1 MLSIHTRTGDNMN
14 RLNIYQNVHKEQT
27 AVSNYFI
34 DEFMADANDAQLK
47 IYLFL
52 IRMMSAG
59 LPTSVTDIADKF
71 NYTEK
76 DVLRAL
82 MYWESRQL
90 LSLEYDAAH
99 NLSGIQ
105 VLSLDNP
112 YEVHQPAPRI
122 TPVLS
127 FIRPA
132 SMQSGMTAHRPV
144 LAGAAAPVP
153 NPMSAQMS
161 AASSAISTQPMM
173 QASLAGTG
181 SMVGT
186 ASITEYPVQEMKAE
200 PEKPSY
206 TMDDLKNFKSNEEA
220 QQLLFAAEQYIGRQ
234 LTRSDME
241 TILFLYDRLG
251 FSADLIDY
259 LIQHCVERGKKD
271 FRYMEKVALSWAE
284 QGITTP
290 KQAGLASKKYDKTVY
305 TIMKSLGKNTA
316 PAPKELE
323 YINKWT
329 NEYGF
334 LLDVIQEACD
344 KTVMTTDSH
353 RFAYAD
359 GILSKWY
366 RAGVHHK
373 SDIAALDASYQR
385 PVKQTQ
391 NTGNNTSNKFNR
403 FAQNTYDFDQLEQN
417 ILSN

>member
-1 MLSIHTRTGDNMN
+1 MMN
-14 RLNIYQNVHKEQT
+14 RINIYRNTHKEQT
-27 AVSNYFI
+27 LVSNYFI

-52 IRMMSAG
+52 IRMMSAN

-112 YEVHQPAPRI
+112 YEFQQTAPRI

-132 SMQSGMTAHRPV
+132 SMQTGFRTLTTNTS
-144 LAGAAAPVP
+144 AAPI
-153 NPMSAQMS
+153 SA
-161 AASSAISTQPMM
+161 
-173 QASLAGTG
+173 
-181 SMVGT
+181 
-186 ASITEYPVQEMKAE
+186 PVQPKVQDEIQK
-200 PEKPSY
+200 PEY
-206 TMDDLKNFKSNEEA
+206 TMDDLKNFKNNEEV
-220 QQLLFAAEQYIGRQ
+220 QQLLFVTEQYIGKQ
-234 LTRSDME
+234 LTRADME
-241 TILFLYDRLG
+241 TIFFLYDELG

-259 LIQHCVERGKKD
+259 LVQHCVERGKKD
-271 FRYMEKVALSWAE
+271 FRYMEKVALAWAD

-290 KQAGLASKKYDKTVY
+290 KQAQLANKSYDKNVY
-305 TIMKSLGKNTA
+305 TIMKSLGKNSN
-316 PAPKELE
+316 PAPKEME

-329 NEYGF
+329 KDYGF
-334 LLDVIQEACD
+334 MLDIIQEACD

-366 RAGVHHK
+366 QAGVRK
-373 SDIAALDASYQR
+373 KEDIAHADVAFQR
-385 PVKQTQ
+385 SNPPKTTAQQRT
-391 NTGNNTSNKFNR
+391 TSAGANKFNR
-403 FAQNTYDFDQLEQN
+403 FAQNTYDFEQLEQN

>member
-1 MLSIHTRTGDNMN
+1 MN
-14 RLNIYQNVHKEQT
+14 RLNIYQNIHKEQT
-27 AVSNYFI
+27 VVSNCFI
-34 DEFMADANDAQLK
+34 DDYMAEANDAQLK

-52 IRMMSAG
+52 IRMMSAN

-90 LSLEYDAAH
+90 LALEYDAAH

-112 YEVHQPAPRI
+112 YEQVRTAPRI

-132 SMQSGMTAHRPV
+132 SMQSGMTAPRPM
-144 LAGAAAPVP
+144 AAA
-153 NPMSAQMS
+153 
-161 AASSAISTQPMM
+161 SAISAQNPMTARMNAAPAQM
-173 QASLAGTG
+173 QASPT
-181 SMVGT
+181 GT
-186 ASITEYPVQEMKAE
+186 ATITEYPTRELSSQ

-206 TMDDLKNFKSNEEA
+206 TMDDLKNFKNNDEV
-220 QQLLFAAEQYIGRQ
+220 QQLLFVTEQYLGRQ
-234 LTRSDME
+234 LTRGDME

-259 LIQHCVERGKKD
+259 LVQHCVERGKKD

-284 QGITTP
+284 QGITDP
-290 KQAGLASKKYDKTVY
+290 KQAQLASKKYDKTVY
-305 TIMKSLGKNTA
+305 TIMKSLGKNSA
-316 PAPKELE
+316 PTPKELE
-323 YINKWT
+323 YIQKWT
-329 NEYGF
+329 KEYGF
-334 LLDVIQEACD
+334 MLDVIQEACD

-366 RAGVHHK
+366 QAGVHHK
-373 SDIAALDASYQR
+373 ADIAALDASYQR
-385 PVKQTQ
+385 PAKPAA
-391 NTGNNTSNKFNR
+391 NNSNSGNKFNR
-403 FAQNTYDFDQLEQN
+403 FAQNSYDFDQLEQN

>member
-1 MLSIHTRTGDNMN
+1 MMN
-14 RLNIYQNVHKEQT
+14 RINIYRNTHKEQT
-27 AVSNYFI
+27 LVSNYFI

-52 IRMMSAG
+52 IRMMSAN

-90 LSLEYDAAH
+90 LSLEYDAGH

-112 YEVHQPAPRI
+112 YEFQQPAPRI

-132 SMQSGMTAHRPV
+132 SMQ
-144 LAGAAAPVP
+144 AGLNTAAPMNTP
-153 NPMSAQMS
+153 N
-161 AASSAISTQPMM
+161 T
-173 QASLAGTG
+173 
-181 SMVGT
+181 
-186 ASITEYPVQEMKAE
+186 PVQPEMPAPIRK
-200 PEKPSY
+200 PEY
-206 TMDDLKNFKSNEEA
+206 TMDDLKNFKNNEEV
-220 QQLLFAAEQYIGRQ
+220 QQLLFVTEQYIGKQ
-234 LTRSDME
+234 LTRTDIE
-241 TILFLYDRLG
+241 TILFLYDELG

-259 LIQHCVERGKKD
+259 LVQHCVERGKKD
-271 FRYMEKVALSWAE
+271 FRYIEKVALAWE
-284 QGITTP
+284 DQGITTP
-290 KQAGLASKKYDKTVY
+290 KQAQMANKKYDKTVY
-305 TIMKSLGKNTA
+305 TIMKSLGKNSN
-316 PAPKELE
+316 PAPKEME

-329 NEYGF
+329 KDYGF
-334 LLDVIQEACD
+334 MLDVIQEACD

-366 RAGVHHK
+366 QAGIRK
-373 SDIAALDASYQR
+373 KEDIAAADASFQR
-385 PVKQTQ
+385 NMITK
-391 NTGNNTSNKFNR
+391 NTASQHTVSTSSNKFNR

>member
-1 MLSIHTRTGDNMN
+1 MMN
-14 RLNIYQNVHKEQT
+14 RINIYRNTHKEQT
-27 AVSNYFI
+27 SVSNYFI

-52 IRMMSAG
+52 IRMMSAN

-90 LSLEYDAAH
+90 LALEYDAAH

-112 YEVHQPAPRI
+112 YEYQQTAPRI

-132 SMQSGMTAHRPV
+132 SMQTGIRTLPTSNS
-144 LAGAAAPVP
+144 AAPI
-153 NPMSAQMS
+153 SATVQ
-161 AASSAISTQPMM
+161 
-173 QASLAGTG
+173 
-181 SMVGT
+181 
-186 ASITEYPVQEMKAE
+186 QEMHTEIHK
-200 PEKPSY
+200 PEY
-206 TMDDLKNFKSNEEA
+206 TMDDLKNFKSNEDV
-220 QQLLFAAEQYIGRQ
+220 QQLLFVTEQYIGKQ
-234 LTRSDME
+234 LTRTDIE
-241 TILFLYDRLG
+241 TILFLYDGLG

-259 LIQHCVERGKKD
+259 LVQHCVERGKKD
-271 FRYMEKVALSWAE
+271 FRYMEKVAIAWAD

-290 KQAGLASKKYDKTVY
+290 KQAQLANKSYDKNVY
-305 TIMKSLGKNTA
+305 AIMKSLGKNSN
-316 PAPKELE
+316 PAPKEME

-329 NEYGF
+329 KDYGF
-334 LLDVIQEACD
+334 MLDVIQEACD

-366 RAGVHHK
+366 QAGVRRK
-373 SDIAALDASYQR
+373 EDIVNADAAFQR
-385 PVKQTQ
+385 SNPPKTTAPQRTV
-391 NTGNNTSNKFNR
+391 NAGANKFNR
-403 FAQNTYDFDQLEQN
+403 FAQNTYDFEQLEQN

>member
-1 MLSIHTRTGDNMN
+1 MMN
-14 RLNIYQNVHKEQT
+14 RINIYRNTHKEQT
-27 AVSNYFI
+27 SVSNYFI

-52 IRMMSAG
+52 IRMMSAN

-90 LSLEYDAAH
+90 LALEYDAAH

-112 YEVHQPAPRI
+112 YEFQQTAPRI

-132 SMQSGMTAHRPV
+132 SMQTGFRTLTTNTS
-144 LAGAAAPVP
+144 AAPI
-153 NPMSAQMS
+153 SA
-161 AASSAISTQPMM
+161 
-173 QASLAGTG
+173 
-181 SMVGT
+181 
-186 ASITEYPVQEMKAE
+186 PVQPKVQDEIQK
-200 PEKPSY
+200 PEY
-206 TMDDLKNFKSNEEA
+206 TMDDLKNFKNNEEI
-220 QQLLFAAEQYIGRQ
+220 QQLLFVTEQYIGKQ
-234 LTRSDME
+234 LTRADME
-241 TILFLYDRLG
+241 TIFFLYDRLG

-259 LIQHCVERGKKD
+259 LVQHCVERGKKD
-271 FRYMEKVALSWAE
+271 FRYMEKVALAWAD

-290 KQAGLASKKYDKTVY
+290 KQAQLANKSYDKNVY
-305 TIMKSLGKNTA
+305 TIMKSLGKNSN
-316 PAPKELE
+316 PAPKEME

-329 NEYGF
+329 KDYGF
-334 LLDVIQEACD
+334 MLDIIQEACD

-366 RAGVHHK
+366 QAGVRK
-373 SDIAALDASYQR
+373 KEDIAHADVAFQR
-385 PVKQTQ
+385 SNPPKTTAQQRT
-391 NTGNNTSNKFNR
+391 TSAGANKFNR
-403 FAQNTYDFDQLEQN
+403 FAQNTYDFEQLEQN

>member
-1 MLSIHTRTGDNMN
+1 MMN
-14 RLNIYQNVHKEQT
+14 RINIYRNTHKDQT
-27 AVSNYFI
+27 SVSNYFI

-52 IRMMSAG
+52 IRMMSAN

-82 MYWESRQL
+82 MYWEARQL
-90 LSLEYDAAH
+90 LALEYDAAH

-112 YEVHQPAPRI
+112 YEFQQTAPRI

-132 SMQSGMTAHRPV
+132 SMQTGFRTLTTNTS
-144 LAGAAAPVP
+144 AAPI
-153 NPMSAQMS
+153 SA
-161 AASSAISTQPMM
+161 
-173 QASLAGTG
+173 
-181 SMVGT
+181 
-186 ASITEYPVQEMKAE
+186 PVQPKVQDEIQK
-200 PEKPSY
+200 PEY
-206 TMDDLKNFKSNEEA
+206 TMDDLKNFKNNEEV
-220 QQLLFAAEQYIGRQ
+220 QQLLFVTEQYIGKQ
-234 LTRSDME
+234 LTRADME
-241 TILFLYDRLG
+241 TIFFLYDRLG

-259 LIQHCVERGKKD
+259 LVQHCVERGKKD
-271 FRYMEKVALSWAE
+271 FRYMEKVALAWAD

-290 KQAGLASKKYDKTVY
+290 KQAQLANKSYDKNVY
-305 TIMKSLGKNTA
+305 TIMKSLGKNSN
-316 PAPKELE
+316 PAPKEME

-329 NEYGF
+329 KDYGF
-334 LLDVIQEACD
+334 MLDIIQEACD

-366 RAGVHHK
+366 QAGVRK
-373 SDIAALDASYQR
+373 KEDIAHADVAFQR
-385 PVKQTQ
+385 SNPPKTTAQQRT
-391 NTGNNTSNKFNR
+391 TSAGANKFNR
-403 FAQNTYDFDQLEQN
+403 FAQNTYDFEQLEQN

>member
-1 MLSIHTRTGDNMN
+1 MMN
-14 RLNIYQNVHKEQT
+14 RINIYRNTHKEQT
-27 AVSNYFI
+27 SVSNYFI

-52 IRMMSAG
+52 IRMMSAN

-82 MYWESRQL
+82 MYWEARQL
-90 LSLEYDAAH
+90 LALEYDAAH

-112 YEVHQPAPRI
+112 YEFQQTAPRI

-132 SMQSGMTAHRPV
+132 SMQTGFRTLTTNTS
-144 LAGAAAPVP
+144 AAPI
-153 NPMSAQMS
+153 SA
-161 AASSAISTQPMM
+161 
-173 QASLAGTG
+173 
-181 SMVGT
+181 
-186 ASITEYPVQEMKAE
+186 PVQPKVQDEIQK
-200 PEKPSY
+200 PEY
-206 TMDDLKNFKSNEEA
+206 TMDDLKNFKNNEEV
-220 QQLLFAAEQYIGRQ
+220 QQLLFVTEQYIGKQ
-234 LTRSDME
+234 LTRADME
-241 TILFLYDRLG
+241 TIFFLYDRLG

-259 LIQHCVERGKKD
+259 LVQHCVERGKKD
-271 FRYMEKVALSWAE
+271 FRYMEKVALAWAD
-284 QGITTP
+284 QGITPP
-290 KQAGLASKKYDKTVY
+290 KQAQLANKSYDKNVY
-305 TIMKSLGKNTA
+305 TIMKSLGKNSN
-316 PAPKELE
+316 PAPKEME

-329 NEYGF
+329 KDYGF
-334 LLDVIQEACD
+334 MLDIIQEACD

-366 RAGVHHK
+366 QAGVRK
-373 SDIAALDASYQR
+373 KEDIAHADVAFQR
-385 PVKQTQ
+385 SNPPKTTAQQRT
-391 NTGNNTSNKFNR
+391 TSAGANKFNR
-403 FAQNTYDFDQLEQN
+403 FAQNTYDFEQLEQN

>member
-1 MLSIHTRTGDNMN
+1 MN
-14 RLNIYQNVHKEQT
+14 RLNIYQNIHKEQT
-27 AVSNYFI
+27 AVSNCFI
-34 DEFMADANDAQLK
+34 DDYMAEANDAQLK

-52 IRMMSAG
+52 IRMMSAN

-90 LSLEYDAAH
+90 LALKYDAAH

-112 YEVHQPAPRI
+112 YEQVRTAPRI

-132 SMQSGMTAHRPV
+132 SMQSGMTAPRPM
-144 LAGAAAPVP
+144 AAASA
-153 NPMSAQMS
+153 MSAQNPMTARMN
-161 AASSAISTQPMM
+161 AAPAQM
-173 QASLAGTG
+173 QASST
-181 SMVGT
+181 GT
-186 ASITEYPVQEMKAE
+186 ATITEYPTRELSSQ

-206 TMDDLKNFKSNEEA
+206 TMDDLKNFKNNDEV
-220 QQLLFAAEQYIGRQ
+220 QQLLFVTEQYLGRQ
-234 LTRSDME
+234 LTRGDME

-259 LIQHCVERGKKD
+259 LVQHCVERGKKD

-284 QGITTP
+284 QGITDP
-290 KQAGLASKKYDKTVY
+290 KQAQLASKKYDKTVY
-305 TIMKSLGKNTA
+305 TIMKSLGKNSA

-323 YINKWT
+323 YIQKWT
-329 NEYGF
+329 KEYGF
-334 LLDVIQEACD
+334 MLDVIQEACD

-366 RAGVHHK
+366 QAGVHHK
-373 SDIAALDASYQR
+373 ADIAALDASYQR
-385 PVKQTQ
+385 PAKPAA
-391 NTGNNTSNKFNR
+391 NNSNSGNKFNR
-403 FAQNTYDFDQLEQN
+403 FAQNSYDFDQLEQN

>member
-1 MLSIHTRTGDNMN
+1 MN
-14 RLNIYQNVHKEQT
+14 RLNIYQNIHKEQT
-27 AVSNYFI
+27 VVSNCFI
-34 DEFMADANDAQLK
+34 DDYMAEANDAQLK

-52 IRMMSAG
+52 IRMMSAN

-90 LSLEYDAAH
+90 LALEYDAAH

-112 YEVHQPAPRI
+112 YEQVRTAPRI

-132 SMQSGMTAHRPV
+132 SMQSGMTAPRPM
-144 LAGAAAPVP
+144 AAASA
-153 NPMSAQMS
+153 MSAQN
-161 AASSAISTQPMM
+161 PMTAQM
-173 QASLAGTG
+173 QASST
-181 SMVGT
+181 GT
-186 ASITEYPVQEMKAE
+186 ATITEYPTRELSSQ

-206 TMDDLKNFKSNEEA
+206 TMDDLKNFKNNDEV
-220 QQLLFAAEQYIGRQ
+220 QQLLFVTEQYLGRQ
-234 LTRSDME
+234 LTRGDME

-259 LIQHCVERGKKD
+259 LVQHCVERGKKD

-284 QGITTP
+284 QGITDS
-290 KQAGLASKKYDKTVY
+290 KQAQLASKKYDKTVY
-305 TIMKSLGKNTA
+305 TIMKSLGKNSA

-323 YINKWT
+323 YIQKWT
-329 NEYGF
+329 KEYGF
-334 LLDVIQEACD
+334 MLDVIQEACD

-366 RAGVHHK
+366 QAGVHHK
-373 SDIAALDASYQR
+373 ADIAALDASYQR
-385 PVKQTQ
+385 PAKPAA
-391 NTGNNTSNKFNR
+391 NNSNSGNKFNR
-403 FAQNTYDFDQLEQN
+403 FAQNSYDFDQLEQN

>member
-1 MLSIHTRTGDNMN
+1 MN
-14 RLNIYQNVHKEQT
+14 RLNIYQNIHKEQT
-27 AVSNYFI
+27 VVSNCFI
-34 DEFMADANDAQLK
+34 DDYMAEANDAQLK

-52 IRMMSAG
+52 IRMMSAN

-90 LSLEYDAAH
+90 LALEYDAAH

-112 YEVHQPAPRI
+112 YEQVRTAPRI

-132 SMQSGMTAHRPV
+132 SMQSGMTAPRPM
-144 LAGAAAPVP
+144 AAASA
-153 NPMSAQMS
+153 MSAQN
-161 AASSAISTQPMM
+161 PMTAQM
-173 QASLAGTG
+173 QASST
-181 SMVGT
+181 GT
-186 ASITEYPVQEMKAE
+186 ATITEYPTRELSSQ

-206 TMDDLKNFKSNEEA
+206 TMDDLKNFKNNDEV
-220 QQLLFAAEQYIGRQ
+220 QQLLFVTEQYLGRQ
-234 LTRSDME
+234 LTRGDME

-259 LIQHCVERGKKD
+259 LVQHCVERGKKD
-271 FRYMEKVALSWAE
+271 FRYIEKVALSWAE
-284 QGITTP
+284 QGITDP
-290 KQAGLASKKYDKTVY
+290 KQAQLASKKYDKTVY
-305 TIMKSLGKNTA
+305 TIMKSLGKNSA

-323 YINKWT
+323 YIQKWT
-329 NEYGF
+329 KEYGF
-334 LLDVIQEACD
+334 MLDVIQEACD

-366 RAGVHHK
+366 QAGVHHK
-373 SDIAALDASYQR
+373 ADIAALDASYQR
-385 PVKQTQ
+385 PAKPAA
-391 NTGNNTSNKFNR
+391 NNSNSGNKFNR
-403 FAQNTYDFDQLEQN
+403 FAQNSYDFDQLEQN

>member
-1 MLSIHTRTGDNMN
+1 MMN
-14 RLNIYQNVHKEQT
+14 RINIYRNTQKEQT
-27 AVSNYFI
+27 SVSNYFI

-52 IRMMSAG
+52 IRMMSAN

-112 YEVHQPAPRI
+112 YEIRQSAPRI

-132 SMQSGMTAHRPV
+132 SMQTGIT
-144 LAGAAAPVP
+144 AAAPI
-153 NPMSAQMS
+153 SA
-161 AASSAISTQPMM
+161 
-173 QASLAGTG
+173 
-181 SMVGT
+181 
-186 ASITEYPVQEMKAE
+186 PVQPAVQSEVSR
-200 PEKPSY
+200 PEY
-206 TMDDLKNFKSNEEA
+206 TMDDLKNFKSNEEV
-220 QQLLFAAEQYIGRQ
+220 QQLLFVTEQYIGKQ
-234 LTRSDME
+234 LTKTDME
-241 TILFLYDRLG
+241 TILFLYDGLG

-259 LIQHCVERGKKD
+259 LVQHCVERGKKD
-271 FRYMEKVALSWAE
+271 FRYMEKVALAWAE

-290 KQAGLASKKYDKTVY
+290 KQAQMANKSYDKTVY
-305 TIMKSLGKNTA
+305 SIMKSLGKNSN
-316 PAPKELE
+316 PAPKEME

-329 NEYGF
+329 KDYGF
-334 LLDVIQEACD
+334 MLDVIQEACD

-366 RAGVHHK
+366 QAGVRRK
-373 SDIAALDASYQR
+373 EDISTADSSFQRSTLPKNTAPQRTAPAS
-385 PVKQTQ
+385 T
-391 NTGNNTSNKFNR
+391 NKFNR
-403 FAQNTYDFDQLEQN
+403 FAQNTYDFEQLEQN

>member
-1 MLSIHTRTGDNMN
+1 MN
-14 RLNIYQNVHKEQT
+14 RLNIYQNIHKEQT
-27 AVSNYFI
+27 AVSNCFI
-34 DEFMADANDAQLK
+34 DDYMAEANDAQLK

-52 IRMMSAG
+52 IRMMSAN

-90 LSLEYDAAH
+90 LALEYDAAH

-112 YEVHQPAPRI
+112 YEQVRTAPRI

-132 SMQSGMTAHRPV
+132 SMQSGMTAPRPM
-144 LAGAAAPVP
+144 AAASA
-153 NPMSAQMS
+153 MSAQN
-161 AASSAISTQPMM
+161 PMTARMNAVPAQM
-173 QASLAGTG
+173 QASST
-181 SMVGT
+181 GT
-186 ASITEYPVQEMKAE
+186 ATITEYPTRELSSQ

-206 TMDDLKNFKSNEEA
+206 TMDDLKNFKNNDEV
-220 QQLLFAAEQYIGRQ
+220 QQLLFVTEQYLGRQ
-234 LTRSDME
+234 LTRGDME

-259 LIQHCVERGKKD
+259 LVQHCVERGKKD

-284 QGITTP
+284 QGITDP
-290 KQAGLASKKYDKTVY
+290 KQAQLASKKYDKTVY
-305 TIMKSLGKNTA
+305 TIMKSLGKNSA

-323 YINKWT
+323 YIQKWT
-329 NEYGF
+329 KEYGF
-334 LLDVIQEACD
+334 MLDVIQEACD

-366 RAGVHHK
+366 QAGVHHK
-373 SDIAALDASYQR
+373 ADIAALDASYQR
-385 PVKQTQ
+385 PAKPAA
-391 NTGNNTSNKFNR
+391 NNSNSGNKFNR
-403 FAQNTYDFDQLEQN
+403 FAQNSYDFDQLEQN

>member
-1 MLSIHTRTGDNMN
+1 MMN
-14 RLNIYQNVHKEQT
+14 RINIYRNTHKEQT
-27 AVSNYFI
+27 SVSNYFI

-52 IRMMSAG
+52 IRMMSAN

-90 LSLEYDAAH
+90 LALEYDAAH

-112 YEVHQPAPRI
+112 YEFQQTAPRI

-132 SMQSGMTAHRPV
+132 SMQTGFRTLSTNTS
-144 LAGAAAPVP
+144 AAPI
-153 NPMSAQMS
+153 SA
-161 AASSAISTQPMM
+161 
-173 QASLAGTG
+173 
-181 SMVGT
+181 
-186 ASITEYPVQEMKAE
+186 PVQQEVQAE
-200 PEKPSY
+200 IQKPEY
-206 TMDDLKNFKSNEEA
+206 TMDDLKNFKNNEEV
-220 QQLLFAAEQYIGRQ
+220 QQLLFVTEQYIGKQ
-234 LTRSDME
+234 LTRTDME
-241 TILFLYDRLG
+241 TILFLYDGLE

-259 LIQHCVERGKKD
+259 LVQHCVERGKKD
-271 FRYMEKVALSWAE
+271 FRYMEKVAIAWAD

-290 KQAGLASKKYDKTVY
+290 KQAQLANKSYDKNVY
-305 TIMKSLGKNTA
+305 TIMKSLGKNSN
-316 PAPKELE
+316 PAPKEME

-329 NEYGF
+329 KDYGF
-334 LLDVIQEACD
+334 MLDIIQEACD

-366 RAGVHHK
+366 QAGVRK
-373 SDIAALDASYQR
+373 KEDIAHADAAFQR
-385 PVKQTQ
+385 SNPPKTTVQQRT
-391 NTGNNTSNKFNR
+391 TSAGANKFNR
-403 FAQNTYDFDQLEQN
+403 FAQNTYDFEQLEQN

>member
-1 MLSIHTRTGDNMN
+1 MMN
-14 RLNIYQNVHKEQT
+14 RINNYRNTHKEQT
-27 AVSNYFI
+27 SVSNYFI

-52 IRMMSAG
+52 IRMMSAN

-90 LSLEYDAAH
+90 LALEYDAAH

-112 YEVHQPAPRI
+112 YEFQQTAPRI

-132 SMQSGMTAHRPV
+132 SMQTGFRTLSTNTS
-144 LAGAAAPVP
+144 AAPI
-153 NPMSAQMS
+153 SA
-161 AASSAISTQPMM
+161 
-173 QASLAGTG
+173 
-181 SMVGT
+181 
-186 ASITEYPVQEMKAE
+186 PVQQEVQAE
-200 PEKPSY
+200 IQKPEY
-206 TMDDLKNFKSNEEA
+206 TMDDLKNFKNNEEV
-220 QQLLFAAEQYIGRQ
+220 QQLLFVTEQYIGKQ
-234 LTRSDME
+234 LTRTDME
-241 TILFLYDRLG
+241 TILFLYDGLE

-259 LIQHCVERGKKD
+259 LVQHCVERGKKD
-271 FRYMEKVALSWAE
+271 FRYMEKVALAWAD

-290 KQAGLASKKYDKTVY
+290 KQAQLANKSYDKNVY
-305 TIMKSLGKNTA
+305 TIMKSLGKNSN
-316 PAPKELE
+316 PAPKEME

-329 NEYGF
+329 KDYGF
-334 LLDVIQEACD
+334 MLDIIQEACD

-366 RAGVHHK
+366 QAGVRK
-373 SDIAALDASYQR
+373 KEDIAHADVAFQR
-385 PVKQTQ
+385 SNPPKTTAQQRT
-391 NTGNNTSNKFNR
+391 TSAGANKFNR
-403 FAQNTYDFDQLEQN
+403 FAQNTYDFEQLEQN

>member
-1 MLSIHTRTGDNMN
+1 MMN
-14 RLNIYQNVHKEQT
+14 RINIYRNTHKEQT
-27 AVSNYFI
+27 LVSNYFI

-52 IRMMSAG
+52 IRMMSAN

-112 YEVHQPAPRI
+112 YEFQQSAPRI

-132 SMQSGMTAHRPV
+132 SMQTGMTC
-144 LAGAAAPVP
+144 AAP
-153 NPMSAQMS
+153 
-161 AASSAISTQPMM
+161 IST
-173 QASLAGTG
+173 
-181 SMVGT
+181 
-186 ASITEYPVQEMKAE
+186 PVQSTVQ
-200 PEKPSY
+200 PEVRRPEY
-206 TMDDLKNFKSNEEA
+206 TMDDLKNFKSNEEV
-220 QQLLFAAEQYIGRQ
+220 QQLLFVTEQYIGKQ
-234 LTRSDME
+234 LTRTDIE
-241 TILFLYDRLG
+241 TILFLYDGLG

-259 LIQHCVERGKKD
+259 LVQHCVERGKKD
-271 FRYMEKVALSWAE
+271 FRYMEKVALAWAD

-290 KQAGLASKKYDKTVY
+290 KQAQMANKKYDKTVY
-305 TIMKSLGKNTA
+305 TIMKSLGKNSN
-316 PAPKELE
+316 PAPKEME

-329 NEYGF
+329 KDYGF
-334 LLDVIQEACD
+334 MLDVIQEACD

-366 RAGVHHK
+366 QAGVRK
-373 SDIAALDASYQR
+373 KEDIVTADASFQR
-385 PVKQTQ
+385 SALSK
-391 NTGNNTSNKFNR
+391 NTAPQRTASTGTNKFNR
-403 FAQNTYDFDQLEQN
+403 FAQNTYDFEQLEQN

>member
-1 MLSIHTRTGDNMN
+1 MN
-14 RLNIYQNVHKEQT
+14 RLNIYQNIHKEQT
-27 AVSNYFI
+27 AVSNCFI
-34 DEFMADANDAQLK
+34 DDYMAEANDAQLK

-52 IRMMSAG
+52 IRMMSAN

-90 LSLEYDAAH
+90 LALEYDAAH

-112 YEVHQPAPRI
+112 YEQVRTAPRI

-132 SMQSGMTAHRPV
+132 SMQSGMTAPRPM
-144 LAGAAAPVP
+144 AAASA
-153 NPMSAQMS
+153 MSAQNPMTARMN
-161 AASSAISTQPMM
+161 AAPAQM
-173 QASLAGTG
+173 QASST
-181 SMVGT
+181 GT
-186 ASITEYPVQEMKAE
+186 ATITEYPTRELSSQ

-206 TMDDLKNFKSNEEA
+206 TMDDLKNFKNNDEV
-220 QQLLFAAEQYIGRQ
+220 QQLLFVTEQYLGRQ
-234 LTRSDME
+234 LTRGDME

-259 LIQHCVERGKKD
+259 LVQHCVERGKKD

-284 QGITTP
+284 QGLTDP
-290 KQAGLASKKYDKTVY
+290 KQAQLASKKYDKTVY
-305 TIMKSLGKNTA
+305 TIMKSLGKNSA

-323 YINKWT
+323 YIQKWT
-329 NEYGF
+329 KEYGF
-334 LLDVIQEACD
+334 MLDVIQEACD

-366 RAGVHHK
+366 QAGVHHK
-373 SDIAALDASYQR
+373 ADIAALDASYQR
-385 PVKQTQ
+385 PAKPAA
-391 NTGNNTSNKFNR
+391 NNSNSGNKFNR
-403 FAQNTYDFDQLEQN
+403 FAQNSYDFDQLEQN

>member
-1 MLSIHTRTGDNMN
+1 MMN
-14 RLNIYQNVHKEQT
+14 RINIYRNTHKEQT
-27 AVSNYFI
+27 SVSNFFI

-52 IRMMSAG
+52 IRMMSANM
-59 LPTSVTDIADKF
+59 PTSVTDIADKF

-90 LSLEYDAAH
+90 LALEYDAAH

-105 VLSLDNP
+105 VLSLDNH
-112 YEVHQPAPRI
+112 YEYQQAAPRI

-132 SMQSGMTAHRPV
+132 SMQTGFRTLTTNNSVAPIS
-144 LAGAAAPVP
+144 APV
-153 NPMSAQMS
+153 Q
-161 AASSAISTQPMM
+161 QEM
-173 QASLAGTG
+173 QAT
-181 SMVGT
+181 
-186 ASITEYPVQEMKAE
+186 VQK
-200 PEKPSY
+200 PEY
-206 TMDDLKNFKSNEEA
+206 TMDDLKNFKSNEEV
-220 QQLLFAAEQYIGRQ
+220 QQLLFVTEQYIGKQ
-234 LTRSDME
+234 LTRTDIE
-241 TILFLYDRLG
+241 TILFLYDGLG

-259 LIQHCVERGKKD
+259 LVQHCVERGKKD
-271 FRYMEKVALSWAE
+271 FRYMEKVAIAWAD

-290 KQAGLASKKYDKTVY
+290 KQAQMANKSYDKNVY
-305 TIMKSLGKNTA
+305 TIMKSLGKNSN
-316 PAPKELE
+316 PAPKEME

-329 NEYGF
+329 KDYGF
-334 LLDVIQEACD
+334 MLDVIQEACD

-366 RAGVHHK
+366 QAGVRK
-373 SDIAALDASYQR
+373 KEDIINADAAFQR
-385 PVKQTQ
+385 SNPPKTTAPQRTV
-391 NTGNNTSNKFNR
+391 NAGANKFNR
-403 FAQNTYDFDQLEQN
+403 FAQNTYDFEQLEQN

>member
-1 MLSIHTRTGDNMN
+1 MTTRSNTTRTGEIMN
-14 RLNIYQNVHKEQT
+14 RINIYRNTHKEQT
-27 AVSNYFI
+27 SISNLFI
-34 DEFMADANDAQLK
+34 DEFMQDANDAQLK

-52 IRMMSAG
+52 IRMMSAN
-59 LPTSVTDIADKF
+59 LPTSVSDIADKF

-76 DVLRAL
+76 DVLRSL

-90 LSLEYDAAH
+90 LSLEYDAMN

-105 VLSLDNP
+105 VLSLDKP
-112 YEVHQPAPRI
+112 YEMQQSAPRI

-132 SMQSGMTAHRPV
+132 SALTGMQSQQQVSNNSLGNTYACEPMNT
-144 LAGAAAPVP
+144 G
-153 NPMSAQMS
+153 MSAP
-161 AASSAISTQPMM
+161 ISMPAQ
-173 QASLAGTG
+173 TG
-181 SMVGT
+181 MNVATSP
-186 ASITEYPVQEMKAE
+186 S
-200 PEKPSY
+200 KPSY
-206 TMDDLKNFKSNEEA
+206 SMDDLKTFKSNEET
-220 QQLLFAAEQYIGRQ
+220 QQLLFVAEQYIGRQ

-259 LIQHCVERGKKD
+259 LVQHCVERGKKD
-271 FRYMEKVALSWAE
+271 FRYIEKVALAWAE
-284 QGITTP
+284 QGITTA
-290 KQAGLASKKYDKTVY
+290 KQAQLMSKKYDTNVY
-305 TIMKSLGKNTA
+305 TIMKALGKNSA

-344 KTVMTTDSH
+344 KTVMTTDTH

-373 SDIAALDASYQR
+373 ADIAAVDASYQR
-385 PVKQTQ
+385 
-391 NTGNNTSNKFNR
+391 NNTKQYQNNKVSQNNKFNR
-403 FAQNTYDFDQLEQN
+403 FSQNTYDFDELEQT

>member
-1 MLSIHTRTGDNMN
+1 MMN
-14 RLNIYQNVHKEQT
+14 RINIYRNTHKEQT
-27 AVSNYFI
+27 SVSNYFI

-52 IRMMSAG
+52 IRMMSAN

-82 MYWESRQL
+82 MYWEARQL
-90 LSLEYDAAH
+90 LALEYDAAH

-112 YEVHQPAPRI
+112 YEFQQTAPRI

-132 SMQSGMTAHRPV
+132 SMQTGFRTLSTNTS
-144 LAGAAAPVP
+144 AAPI
-153 NPMSAQMS
+153 SA
-161 AASSAISTQPMM
+161 
-173 QASLAGTG
+173 
-181 SMVGT
+181 
-186 ASITEYPVQEMKAE
+186 PVQQEVQAE
-200 PEKPSY
+200 IQKPEY
-206 TMDDLKNFKSNEEA
+206 TMDDLKNFKNNEEV
-220 QQLLFAAEQYIGRQ
+220 QQLLFVTEQYIGKQ
-234 LTRSDME
+234 LTRTDME
-241 TILFLYDRLG
+241 TILFLYDGLG

-259 LIQHCVERGKKD
+259 LVQHCVERGKKD
-271 FRYMEKVALSWAE
+271 FRYMEKVAIAWAD

-290 KQAGLASKKYDKTVY
+290 KQAQLANKSYDKNVY
-305 TIMKSLGKNTA
+305 TIMKSLGKNSN
-316 PAPKELE
+316 PAPKEME

-329 NEYGF
+329 KDYGF
-334 LLDVIQEACD
+334 MLDIIQEACD

-366 RAGVHHK
+366 QAGVRK
-373 SDIAALDASYQR
+373 KEDIAHADAAFQR
-385 PVKQTQ
+385 SNPPKTTVQQRT
-391 NTGNNTSNKFNR
+391 TSAGANKFNR
-403 FAQNTYDFDQLEQN
+403 FAQNTYDFEQLEQN

>member
-1 MLSIHTRTGDNMN
+1 MN

-59 LPTSVTDIADKF
+59 LPTSVNDIADKF

-132 SMQSGMTAHRPV
+132 SMQSGMTARRPV

-161 AASSAISTQPMM
+161 AVSSAISAQPTM

-181 SMVGT
+181 SMAGT
-186 ASITEYPVQEMKAE
+186 ASITEYPIQELKAE

-290 KQAGLASKKYDKTVY
+290 KQAGLASRKYDKTVY

-385 PVKQTQ
+385 PAKQTQ
-391 NTGNNTSNKFNR
+391 NTGSNASNKFNR
-403 FAQNTYDFDQLEQN
+403 FDQNTYDFDQLEQN

>member
-1 MLSIHTRTGDNMN
+1 MN
-14 RLNIYQNVHKEQT
+14 RLNIYQNIHKEQT
-27 AVSNYFI
+27 AVSNCFI
-34 DEFMADANDAQLK
+34 DDYMAEANDAQLK

-52 IRMMSAG
+52 IRMMSAN

-82 MYWESRQL
+82 MYWESKQL
-90 LSLEYDAAH
+90 LALEYDAAH

-112 YEVHQPAPRI
+112 YEQVRTAPRI

-132 SMQSGMTAHRPV
+132 SMQSGMTAPRPM
-144 LAGAAAPVP
+144 AAASA
-153 NPMSAQMS
+153 MSAQNPMTARMN
-161 AASSAISTQPMM
+161 AAPAQM
-173 QASLAGTG
+173 QASST
-181 SMVGT
+181 GT
-186 ASITEYPVQEMKAE
+186 ATITEYPTRELSSQ

-206 TMDDLKNFKSNEEA
+206 TMDDLKNFKNNDEV
-220 QQLLFAAEQYIGRQ
+220 QQLLFVTEQYLGRQ
-234 LTRSDME
+234 LTRGDME

-259 LIQHCVERGKKD
+259 LVQHCVERGKKD

-284 QGITTP
+284 QGITDP
-290 KQAGLASKKYDKTVY
+290 KQAQLASKKYDKTVY
-305 TIMKSLGKNTA
+305 TIMKSLGKNSA

-323 YINKWT
+323 YIQKWT
-329 NEYGF
+329 KEYGF
-334 LLDVIQEACD
+334 MLDVIQEACD

-366 RAGVHHK
+366 QAGVHHK
-373 SDIAALDASYQR
+373 ADIAALDASYQR
-385 PVKQTQ
+385 PAKPAA
-391 NTGNNTSNKFNR
+391 NNSNSGNKFNR
-403 FAQNTYDFDQLEQN
+403 FAQNSYDFDQLEQN

>member
-1 MLSIHTRTGDNMN
+1 MN
-14 RLNIYQNVHKEQT
+14 RLNIYQNIHKEQT
-27 AVSNYFI
+27 VVSNCFI
-34 DEFMADANDAQLK
+34 DDYMAEANDAQLK

-52 IRMMSAG
+52 IRMMSAN

-90 LSLEYDAAH
+90 LALEYDAAH

-112 YEVHQPAPRI
+112 YEQVRTAPRI

-132 SMQSGMTAHRPV
+132 SMQSGMTAPRPM
-144 LAGAAAPVP
+144 AAASA
-153 NPMSAQMS
+153 MSAQNPMTARMN
-161 AASSAISTQPMM
+161 AAPAQM
-173 QASLAGTG
+173 QASPT
-181 SMVGT
+181 GT
-186 ASITEYPVQEMKAE
+186 ATITEYPTRELSSQ

-206 TMDDLKNFKSNEEA
+206 TMDDLKNFKNNDEV
-220 QQLLFAAEQYIGRQ
+220 QQLLFVTEQYLGRQ
-234 LTRSDME
+234 LTKGDME

-259 LIQHCVERGKKD
+259 LVQHCVERGKKD

-284 QGITTP
+284 QGITDP
-290 KQAGLASKKYDKTVY
+290 KQAQLASKKYDKTVY
-305 TIMKSLGKNTA
+305 TIMKSLGKNSA

-323 YINKWT
+323 YIQKWT
-329 NEYGF
+329 KEYGF
-334 LLDVIQEACD
+334 MLDVIQEACD

-366 RAGVHHK
+366 QAGVHHK
-373 SDIAALDASYQR
+373 ADIAALDASYQR
-385 PVKQTQ
+385 PAKPSA
-391 NTGNNTSNKFNR
+391 NNSNSGNKFNR
-403 FAQNTYDFDQLEQN
+403 FAQNSYDFDQLEQN

>member
-1 MLSIHTRTGDNMN
+1 MMN
-14 RLNIYQNVHKEQT
+14 RINIYRNTHKEQT
-27 AVSNYFI
+27 SVSNYFI

-52 IRMMSAG
+52 IRMMSAN

-90 LSLEYDAAH
+90 LALEYDAAH

-112 YEVHQPAPRI
+112 YEYQQTAPRI

-132 SMQSGMTAHRPV
+132 SMQTGFRTLTTNNSVAPIS
-144 LAGAAAPVP
+144 APV
-153 NPMSAQMS
+153 Q
-161 AASSAISTQPMM
+161 QEM
-173 QASLAGTG
+173 QAT
-181 SMVGT
+181 
-186 ASITEYPVQEMKAE
+186 VQK
-200 PEKPSY
+200 PEY
-206 TMDDLKNFKSNEEA
+206 TMDDLKNFKSNEEV
-220 QQLLFAAEQYIGRQ
+220 QQLLFVTEQYIGKQ
-234 LTRSDME
+234 LTRTDIE
-241 TILFLYDRLG
+241 TILFLYDGLG

-259 LIQHCVERGKKD
+259 LVQHCVERGKKD
-271 FRYMEKVALSWAE
+271 FRYMEKVAIAWAD

-290 KQAGLASKKYDKTVY
+290 KQAQMANKSYDKNVY
-305 TIMKSLGKNTA
+305 TIMKSLGKNSN
-316 PAPKELE
+316 PAPKEME

-329 NEYGF
+329 KDYGF
-334 LLDVIQEACD
+334 MLDVIQEACD

-366 RAGVHHK
+366 QAGVRK
-373 SDIAALDASYQR
+373 KEDIINADAAFQR
-385 PVKQTQ
+385 SNPPKTTAPQRTV
-391 NTGNNTSNKFNR
+391 NAGANKFNR
-403 FAQNTYDFDQLEQN
+403 FAQNTYDFEQLEQN

>member
-1 MLSIHTRTGDNMN
+1 MN
-14 RLNIYQNVHKEQT
+14 RLNIYQNIHKEQT
-27 AVSNYFI
+27 VVSNCFI
-34 DEFMADANDAQLK
+34 DDYMAEANDAQLK

-52 IRMMSAG
+52 IRMMSAN

-90 LSLEYDAAH
+90 LALEYDAAH

-112 YEVHQPAPRI
+112 YEQVRTAPRI

-132 SMQSGMTAHRPV
+132 SMQSGMTAPRPM
-144 LAGAAAPVP
+144 AAASA
-153 NPMSAQMS
+153 MSAQNPMTARMN
-161 AASSAISTQPMM
+161 AAPAQM
-173 QASLAGTG
+173 QASST
-181 SMVGT
+181 GT
-186 ASITEYPVQEMKAE
+186 ATITEYPTRELSSQ

-206 TMDDLKNFKSNEEA
+206 TMDDLKNFKNNDEV
-220 QQLLFAAEQYIGRQ
+220 QQLLFVTEQYLGRQ
-234 LTRSDME
+234 LTRGDME

-259 LIQHCVERGKKD
+259 LVQHCVERGKKD
-271 FRYMEKVALSWAE
+271 FRYIEKVALSWAE
-284 QGITTP
+284 QGITDP
-290 KQAGLASKKYDKTVY
+290 KQAQLASKKYDKTVY
-305 TIMKSLGKNTA
+305 TIMKSLGKNSA

-323 YINKWT
+323 YNQEWIK
-329 NEYGF
+329 EYGF
-334 LLDVIQEACD
+334 MLDVIQEACD

-366 RAGVHHK
+366 QAGVHHK
-373 SDIAALDASYQR
+373 ADIAALDASYQR
-385 PVKQTQ
+385 PAKPAA
-391 NTGNNTSNKFNR
+391 NNSNSGNKFNR
-403 FAQNTYDFDQLEQN
+403 FAQNSYDFDQLEQN

>member
-1 MLSIHTRTGDNMN
+1 MMN
-14 RLNIYQNVHKEQT
+14 RINIYRNTHKEQT
-27 AVSNYFI
+27 SVSNYFI

-52 IRMMSAG
+52 IRMMSAN

-90 LSLEYDAAH
+90 LALEYDAAH

-112 YEVHQPAPRI
+112 YEFQQTAPRI

-132 SMQSGMTAHRPV
+132 SMQTGFRTLTTNTS
-144 LAGAAAPVP
+144 AAPI
-153 NPMSAQMS
+153 SA
-161 AASSAISTQPMM
+161 
-173 QASLAGTG
+173 
-181 SMVGT
+181 
-186 ASITEYPVQEMKAE
+186 PVQPKVQDEIQK
-200 PEKPSY
+200 PEY
-206 TMDDLKNFKSNEEA
+206 TMDDLKNFKNNEEV
-220 QQLLFAAEQYIGRQ
+220 QQLLFVTEQYIGKQ
-234 LTRSDME
+234 LTRADME
-241 TILFLYDRLG
+241 TIFFLYDELG

-259 LIQHCVERGKKD
+259 LVQHCVERGKKD
-271 FRYMEKVALSWAE
+271 FRYMEKVALAWAD

-290 KQAGLASKKYDKTVY
+290 KQAQLANKSYDKNVY
-305 TIMKSLGKNTA
+305 TIMKSLGKNSN
-316 PAPKELE
+316 PAPKEME

-329 NEYGF
+329 KDYGF
-334 LLDVIQEACD
+334 MLDIIQEACD

-366 RAGVHHK
+366 QAGVRK
-373 SDIAALDASYQR
+373 KEDIAHADVAFQR
-385 PVKQTQ
+385 SNPPKTTAQQRT
-391 NTGNNTSNKFNR
+391 TSAGANKFNR
-403 FAQNTYDFDQLEQN
+403 FAQNTYDFEQLEQN

>member
-1 MLSIHTRTGDNMN
+1 MN
-14 RLNIYQNVHKEQT
+14 RVNIYRTATSEQT
-27 AVSNYFI
+27 SISNLFI
-34 DEFMADANDAQLK
+34 DEYMADANDAQLK

-52 IRMMSAG
+52 IRMMNAN
-59 LPTSVTDIADKF
+59 LPTSITDIADKF

-90 LSLEYDAAH
+90 LALDFDAAH

-105 VLSLDNP
+105 ILSLDKP
-112 YEVHQPAPRI
+112 YEAPRTAPRI

-132 SMQSGMTAHRPV
+132 SMQTGMTAR
-144 LAGAAAPVP
+144 AP
-153 NPMSAQMS
+153 M
-161 AASSAISTQPMM
+161 ASSALAS
-173 QASLAGTG
+173 QAGMLEQTNRSDNNSINKPEYSLD
-181 SMVGT
+181 
-186 ASITEYPVQEMKAE
+186 E
-200 PEKPSY
+200 
-206 TMDDLKNFKSNEEA
+206 LKSFKSNQDIE
-220 QQLLFAAEQYIGRQ
+220 QLLMVTEQYVGRQ

-251 FSADLIDY
+251 FSTDLIDY
-259 LIQHCVERGKKD
+259 LVQHCVERGKKD
-271 FRYMEKVALSWAE
+271 FRYMEKVALSWHE
-284 QGITTP
+284 QGITSP
-290 KQAGLASKKYDKTVY
+290 KDAQNASRKYDKVVY
-305 TIMKSLGKNTA
+305 TIMKSLGKNTN

-329 NEYGF
+329 KDYGF

-359 GILSKWY
+359 GILTKWY

-373 SDIAALDASYQR
+373 ADIPAADAAYKRTAQDNRQAKGDNIIS
-385 PVKQTQ
+385 K
-391 NTGNNTSNKFNR
+391 NKFNS
-403 FAQNTYDFDQLEQN
+403 FAQNSYDFDQLEQN

>member
-1 MLSIHTRTGDNMN
+1 MN
-14 RLNIYQNVHKEQT
+14 RLNIYQNIHKEQT
-27 AVSNYFI
+27 VVSNCFI
-34 DEFMADANDAQLK
+34 DDYMAEANDAQLK

-52 IRMMSAG
+52 IRMMSAN

-90 LSLEYDAAH
+90 LALEYDAAH

-112 YEVHQPAPRI
+112 YEQVRTAPRI

-132 SMQSGMTAHRPV
+132 SMQSGMTAPRPM
-144 LAGAAAPVP
+144 AAASA
-153 NPMSAQMS
+153 MSAQNPMTARMN
-161 AASSAISTQPMM
+161 AAPAQM
-173 QASLAGTG
+173 QASST
-181 SMVGT
+181 GT
-186 ASITEYPVQEMKAE
+186 ATITEYPTRELSSQ

-206 TMDDLKNFKSNEEA
+206 TMDDLKNFKNNDEV
-220 QQLLFAAEQYIGRQ
+220 QQLLFVTEQYLGRQ
-234 LTRSDME
+234 LTRGDME

-259 LIQHCVERGKKD
+259 LVQHCVERGKKD

-284 QGITTP
+284 QGITDP
-290 KQAGLASKKYDKTVY
+290 KQAQLASKKYDKTVY
-305 TIMKSLGKNTA
+305 TIMKSLGKNSA

-323 YINKWT
+323 YIQKWT
-329 NEYGF
+329 KEYGF
-334 LLDVIQEACD
+334 MLDVIQEACD

-366 RAGVHHK
+366 QAGVHHK
-373 SDIAALDASYQR
+373 ADIAALDASYQR
-385 PVKQTQ
+385 PAKPAA
-391 NTGNNTSNKFNR
+391 NNSNSGNKFNR
-403 FAQNTYDFDQLEQN
+403 FAQNSYDFDQLEQN

>member
-1 MLSIHTRTGDNMN
+1 MMN
-14 RLNIYQNVHKEQT
+14 RINIYRNTHKEQT
-27 AVSNYFI
+27 SVSNYFI

-52 IRMMSAG
+52 IRMMNAN

-82 MYWESRQL
+82 MYWEARQL
-90 LSLEYDAAH
+90 LALEYDAAH

-112 YEVHQPAPRI
+112 YEFQQTAPRI

-132 SMQSGMTAHRPV
+132 SMQTGFRTLTTNTS
-144 LAGAAAPVP
+144 AAPI
-153 NPMSAQMS
+153 SA
-161 AASSAISTQPMM
+161 
-173 QASLAGTG
+173 
-181 SMVGT
+181 
-186 ASITEYPVQEMKAE
+186 PVQPKVQDEIQK
-200 PEKPSY
+200 PEY
-206 TMDDLKNFKSNEEA
+206 TMDDLKNFKNNEEV
-220 QQLLFAAEQYIGRQ
+220 QQLLFVTEQYIGKQ
-234 LTRSDME
+234 LTRADME
-241 TILFLYDRLG
+241 TIFFLYDRLG

-259 LIQHCVERGKKD
+259 LVQHCVERGKKD
-271 FRYMEKVALSWAE
+271 FRYMEKVALAWAD

-290 KQAGLASKKYDKTVY
+290 KQAQLAYKSYDKNVY
-305 TIMKSLGKNTA
+305 TIMKSLGKNSN
-316 PAPKELE
+316 PAPKEME

-329 NEYGF
+329 KDYGF
-334 LLDVIQEACD
+334 MLDIIQEACD

-366 RAGVHHK
+366 QAGVRK
-373 SDIAALDASYQR
+373 KEDIAHADVAFQR
-385 PVKQTQ
+385 SNPPKTTAQQRT
-391 NTGNNTSNKFNR
+391 TSAGANKFNR
-403 FAQNTYDFDQLEQN
+403 FAQNTYDFEQLEQN

>member
-1 MLSIHTRTGDNMN
+1 MMN
-14 RLNIYQNVHKEQT
+14 RINIYRNTHKEQT
-27 AVSNYFI
+27 SVSNYFI

-52 IRMMSAG
+52 IRMMSAN

-90 LSLEYDAAH
+90 LALEYDAAH

-112 YEVHQPAPRI
+112 YEYRQTAPRI

-132 SMQSGMTAHRPV
+132 SMQ
-144 LAGAAAPVP
+144 AGLRTLPTNNSAPV
-153 NPMSAQMS
+153 Q
-161 AASSAISTQPMM
+161 
-173 QASLAGTG
+173 
-181 SMVGT
+181 
-186 ASITEYPVQEMKAE
+186 QEMHAE
-200 PEKPSY
+200 IHKPEY
-206 TMDDLKNFKSNEEA
+206 TMDDLKNFKSNEEV
-220 QQLLFAAEQYIGRQ
+220 QQLLFVTEQYIGKQ
-234 LTRSDME
+234 LTRTDIE
-241 TILFLYDRLG
+241 TILFLYDGLG

-259 LIQHCVERGKKD
+259 LVQHCVERGKKD
-271 FRYMEKVALSWAE
+271 FRYMEKVAIAWAD

-290 KQAGLASKKYDKTVY
+290 KQAQLANKSYDKNVY
-305 TIMKSLGKNTA
+305 TIMKSLGKNSN
-316 PAPKELE
+316 PAPKEME

-329 NEYGF
+329 KDYGF
-334 LLDVIQEACD
+334 MLDVIQEACD

-366 RAGVHHK
+366 QAGVRRK
-373 SDIAALDASYQR
+373 EDIINADAAFQR
-385 PVKQTQ
+385 SNPPKTTAPQRTV
-391 NTGNNTSNKFNR
+391 NAGANKFNR
-403 FAQNTYDFDQLEQN
+403 FAQNTYDFEQLEQN

>member
-1 MLSIHTRTGDNMN
+1 MN
-14 RLNIYQNVHKEQT
+14 RLNIYQNIHKEQT
-27 AVSNYFI
+27 AVSNCFI
-34 DEFMADANDAQLK
+34 DDYMAEANDAQLK

-52 IRMMSAG
+52 IRMMSAN

-90 LSLEYDAAH
+90 LALEYDAAH

-112 YEVHQPAPRI
+112 YEQVRTAPRI

-132 SMQSGMTAHRPV
+132 SMQSGMTAPRPM
-144 LAGAAAPVP
+144 AAASA
-153 NPMSAQMS
+153 MSAQNPMTARMN
-161 AASSAISTQPMM
+161 AAPAQM
-173 QASLAGTG
+173 QASST
-181 SMVGT
+181 GT
-186 ASITEYPVQEMKAE
+186 ATITEYPTRELSSQ

-206 TMDDLKNFKSNEEA
+206 TMDDLKNFKNNDEV
-220 QQLLFAAEQYIGRQ
+220 QQLLFVTEQYLGRQ
-234 LTRSDME
+234 LTRGDME

-259 LIQHCVERGKKD
+259 LVQHCVERGKKD

-284 QGITTP
+284 QGITDH
-290 KQAGLASKKYDKTVY
+290 KQAQLASKKYDKTVY
-305 TIMKSLGKNTA
+305 TIMKSLGKNSA

-323 YINKWT
+323 YIQKWT
-329 NEYGF
+329 KEYGF
-334 LLDVIQEACD
+334 MLDVIQEACD

-366 RAGVHHK
+366 QAGVHHK
-373 SDIAALDASYQR
+373 ADIAALDASYQR
-385 PVKQTQ
+385 PAKPAA
-391 NTGNNTSNKFNR
+391 NNSNSGNKFNR
-403 FAQNTYDFDQLEQN
+403 FAQNSYDFDQLEQN

>member
-1 MLSIHTRTGDNMN
+1 MMN
-14 RLNIYQNVHKEQT
+14 RINIYRNTHKEQT
-27 AVSNYFI
+27 SVSNYFI

-52 IRMMSAG
+52 IRMMSAN

-90 LSLEYDAAH
+90 LALEYDAAH

-112 YEVHQPAPRI
+112 YEFQQTAPRI

-132 SMQSGMTAHRPV
+132 SMQTGFRTLTTNTS
-144 LAGAAAPVP
+144 AAPI
-153 NPMSAQMS
+153 SA
-161 AASSAISTQPMM
+161 
-173 QASLAGTG
+173 
-181 SMVGT
+181 
-186 ASITEYPVQEMKAE
+186 PVQPKVQDEIQK
-200 PEKPSY
+200 PEY
-206 TMDDLKNFKSNEEA
+206 TMDDLKNFKNNEEV
-220 QQLLFAAEQYIGRQ
+220 QQLLFVTEQYIGKQ
-234 LTRSDME
+234 LTRADME
-241 TILFLYDRLG
+241 TIFFLYDRLG

-259 LIQHCVERGKKD
+259 LVQHCVERGKKD
-271 FRYMEKVALSWAE
+271 FRYMEKVALAWAD

-290 KQAGLASKKYDKTVY
+290 KQAQLANKSYDKNVY
-305 TIMKSLGKNTA
+305 TIMKSLGKNSN
-316 PAPKELE
+316 PAPKEME

-329 NEYGF
+329 KDYGF
-334 LLDVIQEACD
+334 MLDVIQEACD

-366 RAGVHHK
+366 QAGVRK
-373 SDIAALDASYQR
+373 KEDIAHADVAFQR
-385 PVKQTQ
+385 SNPPKTTAQQRT
-391 NTGNNTSNKFNR
+391 TSAGANKFNR
-403 FAQNTYDFDQLEQN
+403 FAQNTYDFEQLEQN

>member
-1 MLSIHTRTGDNMN
+1 MN
-14 RLNIYQNVHKEQT
+14 RINIYRNTPKEQT
-27 AVSNYFI
+27 VISNYFI
-34 DEFMADANDAQLK
+34 DEFMQDANDAQLK

-52 IRMMSAG
+52 IRMMSAN
-59 LPTSVTDIADKF
+59 LPTSVADIADKF

-76 DVLRAL
+76 DVLRSL

-90 LSLEYDAAH
+90 LSLEFDAAH

-112 YEVHQPAPRI
+112 YEMQQTAPRI

-132 SMQSGMTAHRPV
+132 SALTGMQPGQVAGMVAPTAMPVGSGISNQPIGTNEFPMT
-144 LAGAAAPVP
+144 
-153 NPMSAQMS
+153 
-161 AASSAISTQPMM
+161 SSIA
-173 QASLAGTG
+173 
-181 SMVGT
+181 
-186 ASITEYPVQEMKAE
+186 EYPVEQA
-200 PEKPSY
+200 PTFEKPSY
-206 TMDDLKNFKSNEEA
+206 SMDDLKAFKGNEEA
-220 QQLLFAAEQYIGRQ
+220 QQILFVTEQYIGRQ
-234 LTRSDME
+234 LTRNDME

-259 LIQHCVERGKKD
+259 LVQHCVERGKRD
-271 FRYMEKVALSWAE
+271 FRYIEKVALSWAE
-284 QGITTP
+284 QGIATP
-290 KQAGLASKKYDKTVY
+290 KQAQLASKKYDKNVY
-305 TIMKSLGKNTA
+305 TIMKALGKNAA

-344 KTVMTTDSH
+344 KTVMTTDTH

-373 SDIAALDASYQR
+373 ADIAAVDASFQ
-385 PVKQTQ
+385 KA
-391 NTGNNTSNKFNR
+391 NNTYNAPKVNNTNNKFNQ
-403 FAQNTYDFDQLEQN
+403 FTQNTYDFAQLEQN